1 MPLVVSSTTRKAI
14 SVIASFWHPRGI
26 HKVRAIVMSAD
37 DTELLKEFAVESQE
51 HLSDIENQLLTLES
65 QGDAMDVALV
75 NTVFRAIHSIK
86 GAAGFMGLDTLG
98 GLAHRAEEVLG
109 RLRSSE
115 LRPTSVVINT
125 LLRAT
130 DRLKE
135 LIDEIENSNGQDVS
149 SHITALEDILE
160 GRVDINGQLLSSD
173 ASNSEVT
180 NISGSVADSDV
191 ADSDVVQQPE
201 TREVSKQEKASDNS
215 ATSESENSTIEG
227 ISINSAAEAL
237 REFLVE
243 SFDNLEQVERDLL
256 ILERDSGCESVLNN
270 VFRNMHTIKGSSGF
284 LGFGKLEKVAHAAEN
299 LLAGVR
305 AGQFAFDAQ
314 ISESLLGAID
324 TMRKMLFAVE
334 NNGTEGV
341 EDHQFTVD
349 FLNAILSVKQPKE
362 AVPPTKPNKP
372 IATQSVTAQSVTA
385 QSATVPAPVEKAP
398 VETAPVE
405 KAIVTAP
412 AADSAATSAVAPKSD
427 SAKADKSSEN
437 KNSENKSNESKS
449 NAEMSAADSTIR
461 VDVALLDKLMTRV
474 GELVLARNQ
483 ILQFNSKLNDAALQN
498 AVQRLNLI
506 TSELQEGVMKTR
518 MQPIGN
524 VWTKFPRLV
533 RDLATMCEKQVRIEM
548 EGKETELDKTIIEAI
563 KDPLTHLVRNTV
575 DHGIEKPE
583 VRRQV
588 GKPIEGCLTLKAY
601 HEGGQVNIEIVD
613 DGGGLNIEK
622 IKSKAVEKGLISA
635 DEAAR
640 MPDREVGNLIFLPG
654 FSTADKVSSVSGRG
668 VGMDVVKTN
677 IEKIGGTVD
686 LQSQQGKGT
695 TIKIKI
701 PLTLAIIPALIVSAD
716 GDRYAIPQ
724 VNLLELVRLENQIE
738 KPSIEWIQGAPV
750 YRLRGQLL
758 PLVAL
763 RHELELRNVGEP
775 MRSDCLNIVVLR
787 ADDRQF
793 GLVVDKINDSEEIVV
808 KPLSKQ
814 LKNVPIYAGT
824 TIMGDGR
831 VALILDVMG
840 LAHSAHVI
848 SGPKDRGTTETAEHN
863 SAARSR
869 LQTLLVMQVGT
880 DRKFAL
886 PLSQVTRLEKIPT
899 DIIEIAGDQ
908 EVVQYR
914 GEILPLIRLA
924 NCMGVVSVQSEL
936 NLLDVV
942 VYTKGN
948 RSVGLVV
955 DQITD
960 IVETDVVSQRA
971 SNRPGLTCSAV
982 VQGHITDVLDLPTI
996 IQMADPSFFNEM
1008 EEAPLCD

>member
-1 MPLVVSSTTRKAI
+1 
-14 SVIASFWHPRGI
+14 
-26 HKVRAIVMSAD
+26 MSAD

-160 GRVDINGQLLSSD
+160 GRVDINGQPSSAD
-173 ASNSEVT
+173 ASNSDT
-180 NISGSVADSDV
+180 KNTSGSIADCDVSEQSETRDVSKKVDAADS
-191 ADSDVVQQPE
+191 
-201 TREVSKQEKASDNS
+201 T
-215 ATSESENSTIEG
+215 TSESENPTAEG
-227 ISINSAAEAL
+227 ISSDSAAEAL
-237 REFLVE
+237 REYLVE

-256 ILERDSGCESVLNN
+256 ILERDPSCESVLNN

-305 AGQFAFDAQ
+305 AGQFSFDAQ

-362 AVPPTKPNKP
+362 AVPPTKPKKP
-372 IATQSVTAQSVTA
+372 ISTQSVTAPKPVERA
-385 QSATVPAPVEKAP
+385 AIAAPVP
-398 VETAPVE
+398 TTA
-405 KAIVTAP
+405 TA
-412 AADSAATSAVAPKSD
+412 SVVASKSE
-427 SAKADKSSEN
+427 SAKADKSSES
-437 KNSENKSNESKS
+437 KNSESKTNA
-449 NAEMSAADSTIR
+449 NAELSAADSTIR

-533 RDLATMCEKQVRIEM
+533 RDLAAMCEKQVRIEM

-640 MPDREVGNLIFLPG
+640 LQDREVGNLIFLPG

-763 RHELELRNVGEP
+763 RHELDLRNVSEP
-775 MRSDCLNIVVLR
+775 VRSDCLNIVVLR

-848 SGPKDRGTTETAEHN
+848 SGPKDRGTTETAEHTN
-863 SAARSR
+863 AARSR
-869 LQTLLVMQVGT
+869 LQTLLVMQVGA

-886 PLSQVTRLEKIPT
+886 PLSQVTRLEKIQT

-924 NCMGVVSVQSEL
+924 NCMGVVSIQSEP

-942 VYTKGN
+942 VYTKGS

-971 SNRPGLTCSAV
+971 SHRPGLTCSAV

-996 IQMADPSFFNEM
+996 IQMADPSFFNEI
-1008 EEAPLCD
+1008 EEAPLCN

>member
-1 MPLVVSSTTRKAI
+1 MPLVVASKTRKAI

-160 GRVDINGQLLSSD
+160 GRVDINGQLPSAESSTSD
-173 ASNSEVT
+173 APNT
-180 NISGSVADSDV
+180 SGSVADNDV
-191 ADSDVVQQPE
+191 AARDVIDQPE
-201 TREVSKQEKASDNS
+201 VLKVSKQDQVADNS
-215 ATSESENSTIEG
+215 ATSESENPTTEG
-227 ISINSAAEAL
+227 ISSDSAAEAL
-237 REFLVE
+237 REYLVE

-256 ILERDSGCESVLNN
+256 ILERDPGCESVLNN

-349 FLNAILSVKQPKE
+349 FLNAIFSVKQPKE
-362 AVPPTKPNKP
+362 AVPQAKPNKP
-372 IATQSVTAQSVTA
+372 ISKQSV
-385 QSATVPAPVEKAP
+385 ATPSPI
-398 VETAPVE
+398 ETAPVE
-405 KAIVTAP
+405 KAAVAAP
-412 AADSAATSAVAPKSD
+412 VAASPTTSAVAPKND
-427 SAKADKSSEN
+427 SAKADKA
-437 KNSENKSNESKS
+437 SENKSSESKS
-449 NAEMSAADSTIR
+449 NAELSAADSTIR

-763 RHELELRNVGEP
+763 RHELDLHNVSEP
-775 MRSDCLNIVVLR
+775 VRSDCLNIVVLR

-848 SGPKDRGTTETAEHN
+848 SGPKDRGTTETAEHTN
-863 SAARSR
+863 AARSR

-886 PLSQVTRLEKIPT
+886 PLSQVTRLEKIQT

-942 VYTKGN
+942 VYTKGS

-971 SNRPGLTCSAV
+971 SHRPGLTCSAV

-996 IQMADPSFFNEM
+996 IQMADPSFFKEM
-1008 EEAPLCD
+1008 EEAPLCN

>member
-1 MPLVVSSTTRKAI
+1 
-14 SVIASFWHPRGI
+14 
-26 HKVRAIVMSAD
+26 MSAD

-51 HLSDIENQLLTLES
+51 HLADIENQLLTLES
-65 QGDAMDVALV
+65 QGDDMDVALV

-160 GRVDINGQLLSSD
+160 GRVDIDGQPSSAESPTVDSKSTSANSSD
-173 ASNSEVT
+173 
-180 NISGSVADSDV
+180 SVAVNDVANSDV
-191 ADSDVVQQPE
+191 TSELTAQPQ
-201 TREVSKQEKASDNS
+201 TREVSKQELATDKSSASELDNRP
-215 ATSESENSTIEG
+215 IEG
-227 ISINSAAEAL
+227 LSSNSAAEAQ

-256 ILERDSGCESVLNN
+256 VLERDPGCESVLNN

-341 EDHQFTVD
+341 EDHQFAVD

-362 AVPPTKPNKP
+362 AAPSAKTNKP
-372 IATQSVTAQSVTA
+372 VATPNVA
-385 QSATVPAPVEKAP
+385 ATTPVEKAG
-398 VETAPVE
+398 VA
-405 KAIVTAP
+405 AP
-412 AADSAATSAVAPKSD
+412 AAVSSTTPVAPPKVD
-427 SAKADKSSEN
+427 SAKAEKPSEN
-437 KNSENKSNESKS
+437 KNNDSKTSESKS
-449 NAEMSAADSTIR
+449 NANAEMSAADSTIR

-533 RDLATMCEKQVRIEM
+533 RDLAAMCEKQVRIEM

-583 VRRQV
+583 VRQQI
-588 GKPIEGCLTLKAY
+588 GKPVEGCLTLKAY

-640 MPDREVGNLIFLPG
+640 LQDREVGNLIFLPG

-686 LQSQQGKGT
+686 LQSQQGRGT

-763 RHELELRNVGEP
+763 RHELDLQNVSEP
-775 MRSDCLNIVVLR
+775 VRSDCLNIVVLR

-848 SGPKDRGTTETAEHN
+848 SGTKDRGATETCEHTN
-863 SAARSR
+863 AARSR
-869 LQTLLVMQVGT
+869 QQTLLVMQVGT

-886 PLSQVTRLEKIPT
+886 PLSQVTRLEKIQT

-924 NCMGVVSVQSEL
+924 NCMGVTSVQSEL

-942 VYTKGN
+942 VYTKGS

-960 IVETDVVSQRA
+960 IVETEVVSQRA
-971 SNRPGLTCSAV
+971 SHRPGLTCSAV

-996 IQMADPSFFNEM
+996 IQMADPSFFSEM
-1008 EEAPLCD
+1008 EEAPLCN